1 MPCPSQTSGFN
12 VPNYVRF
19 DIIKK
24 LGQGTYGKVQLGI
37 NKETGQEVAIKT
49 IKKAKIE
56 TEADLVRIRREIQI
70 MSSVQHPNIIHI
82 YEVFENREK
91 MVLVM
96 EYAAGG
102 ELYDFLS
109 ERKVL
114 AEEEARR
121 IFRQIATAVYYC
133 HKHKIC
139 HRDLKLENILLD
151 EHGSAK
157 IADFG
162 LSNVFDEQRLLN
174 TFCGS
179 PLYASPEIVKG
190 TPYHGPEVD
199 CWSLGVLLYTLV
211 YGAMPFD
218 GSNFKRL
225 VKQISQG
232 DYFEPKKPSPA
243 FLSTAASPLIRE
255 MLTVAPVRRA
265 DIEKIC
271 SHWWVNEGHTES
283 CLDIAEELAAQTPV
297 RLDLLLSLAPPPPAV
312 GSDKMLLTDEQ
323 SGGDSRPVVSE
334 QLGPARCHSVG
345 SLMELDQPSA
355 ERRRREF
362 EREKQRGSIGGEA
375 KDSPKRK
382 LEEVDVF
389 VDFGDLTS
397 DVQKKQLA
405 NHALVFMQDWIQP
418 IAIYASRNT
427 TPGDIL
433 AKILIQVILQLE
445 AVGTRVVGFT
455 CDGSSLYALR
465 QECNRSHCAALTQI
479 KDYRSGRN
487 VSFLNHPSQAVY
499 NVLIQTQLKIKE
511 KISSASAMWDEIYL
525 DALSIQSSGAGISTE
540 DAAQGGAKRKETSAG
555 RSRERRGSAS
565 RSNSQSRQEEP
576 KEIALPPE
584 EKMDIDV
591 DSGMSEPA
599 SSEISKTSEL
609 PADSSDAVKNGL
621 PTALDT
627 NENLK
632 TDVVV
637 QKAPEKATVTREKST
652 RKSMK
657 GSTKKSKPSSV
668 DSAIETQS
676 KDTESEL
683 KTICTE
689 EEGTKTE
696 TAEETS
702 TKPQIPQSETSMLKE
717 ETEETQVET
726 IKPKVK
732 KKKKVVNSSKAG
744 DAHVETS
751 QKPVGDIETSL
762 NSSNIASNVEESPSQ
777 DSKELVSKSETLAV
791 TANKTSDSEISKN
804 SVSAS
809 KDDSENKTVDQPKTT
824 SVKAKKSHGDL
835 SLGKLGSSS
844 DKSSGVED
852 LPSPTKPVERRRS
865 KIFENADKFN
875 IFLSGSEPKSPTAEK
890 PKKVFIPGVK
900 VSDYKQAFE
909 RRSSLTSVP
918 LPSPVKSS
926 ISKKSV
932 EPSTKSVPSKSST
945 TDNET
950 ADVPKTIKSNV
961 ELSSDVTNSI
971 TESSSSLPK
980 QSENNKKEEK
990 ISTELSPISDT
1001 DQSTALN
1008 KEVENIH
1015 SDKTVKTNKEEDS
1028 DLKLIPALQVTEK
1041 VSHQEKARIKKLKD
1055 AVDIIS
1061 NAIAEETRREADPH
1075 AVKKIT
1081 SAKPPVPNLSEKT
1094 KTKSAGSSN
1103 SSSPKSP
1110 PMSPNDATAS
1120 KKTIQVQVAPNDVR
1134 QATVQIST
1142 PHSTKFPFD
1151 ETSVKRN
1158 ESSTLRDLE
1167 ETNKNGDGAF
1177 EKKESE
1183 SLSMIGDSSQDASPA
1198 KKKSAKVEITLKS
1211 ATLPRRKTSKAE
1223 IQLGYPPASPPPSR
1237 LPESGA
1243 PGEYR
1248 TEVEHMVGSTTP
1260 SRLQTQRSE
1269 VAFPVAA
1276 ATNVQPSLSFR
1287 SASLE
1292 PEGTPN
1298 SKNKPR
1304 EHIIPIRVEREPAES
1319 SIVSAPLPAKPPVPP
1334 LQQQRSMS
1342 QRSSS
1347 LSRQSTQDSDTDSTI
1362 SASGPEPIRK
1372 SPREYIIP
1380 IAVEG
1385 GGYVTP
1391 RAGSLEPSVPEA
1403 STEASRQHHRSSGH
1417 FGKPRRMSG
1426 LLSDSG
1432 ASEDEGF
1439 NSLNS
1444 PFATLHRHNS
1454 LGKDE
1459 ADDDRPFHHMHR
1471 LRSSRPRPRPS
1482 LDHNDSMSSA
1492 EEEDDDDDGF
1502 EILTAESLF
1511 STLLSRV
1518 RSLTQR
1524 LNVEDGGRP
1533 GFPTSRLMSHLTT
1546 GHGSPSS
1553 FWSNV
1558 YGRQGEPLSRVFEN
1572 KVLRK
1577 IFGAKR
1583 DEVTG
1588 EWRKLHNT
1596 ELHALYSS
1604 PDIIRNIKSRRLRW
1618 AGHVAR
1624 MGESRNAYR
1633 VLVGR
1638 PEGKRPLGRPRRRW
1652 EDNIKMD
1659 LREVGYDDRNW
1670 INLAQD
1676 RDRWR
1681 AYVRAAMNLR
1691 ALKPNEYCERQY
1703 FCVSIEKL
1711 LNEDDEFL
1719 GELIVTHEA
1728 TSHLS
1733 GKVNTQCSN
1742 FGLGK
1747 SIRVSE
1753 SSQFSRSFGHDGEGS
1768 TPWRRSMSR
1777 DVSDSDSV
1785 YSEAANSIPSG
1796 ATLPRGPS
1804 RFDSG
1809 SVSDDAGSDISSSY
1823 YYTPALARRM
1833 QRQWQYPPSQDVEN
1847 QQSRDWSGH
1856 KKDYLPPTRK
1866 SSLGSLTSQESSI
1879 PQYSSRRLSRTLSLR
1894 SAAEERSGSKILKN
1908 RDYPSPNNHSS
1919 EFIGQDGRSSIEDA
1933 EQTTKHHTRR
1943 DYLPPTRRSLSLLDS
1958 KEKSFVHRGS
1968 SASDCG
1974 DYSLRSKPLDVE
1986 RVLPPLPYNA
1996 GSQGRRR
2003 ESIRSSYSRQRSLD
2017 MAASSYG
2024 SSHRTQH
2031 PRIQEE
2037 VRDRPHHSSSLPSMA
2052 KAKEKKSVS
2061 SLHAEK
2067 SSEKLSKN
2075 SNVSVGYE
2083 TDSSSN
2089 HVPKNISSK
2098 SDVLSDV
2105 HKNMDTP
2112 ESPPECLSKGRGKQN
2127 ISVNKYDNVAS
2138 SSDSKNRS
2146 QIPSLLHFRSSSV
2159 SRETDKQKKKDLCK
2173 DEESARKAR
2182 ASSVSR
2188 STPDRSILSKF
2199 FRQGSEER
2207 ESEEDKDA
2215 SKKKRRISRFLRPDF
2230 FDTPREESVY
2240 AKEKD
2245 AKKAAEAEAK
2255 LKLKKS
2261 AKKPEKSVVTS
2272 SRLTPVQSIEKVDS
2286 ELVSALTDTKNS
2298 TKNSKVEPE
2307 QTEIQKQNEE
2317 QVKVSS
2323 DIKEKSNAKNDAKK
2337 SEKSSPAFEKQSN
2350 SSGNKSR
2357 FLHSLE
2363 KKLEKF
2369 RAGDDIPSSNN
2380 SGKSRVDKAIRS
2392 LREQSLAPRGGDIIT
2407 SESHLLKRAVSVGD
2421 CCTVES
2427 TSKNQMPSSKDNSSS
2442 RLGNK
2447 VTSVLGL
2454 FRKLED
2460 SPPKTYQSSSPR
2472 PSMLSRLRRTQSVYA
2487 GSQSDSVLVGVTSDA
2502 TESSECK
2509 QVPPLR
2515 LKKTSSNSSVQ
2526 KKKMN
2531 KELGKENKDTNKSAA
2546 ARAENQHP
2554 TLLDNKPVSCSEQ
2567 TKDVCVLDVNSTIK
2581 QPDVTV
2587 KLVKKGSIK
2596 SNAKRTPETGTKLK
2610 SENIATAV
2618 PTIEGKSTSSESQTV
2633 TISACPSETK
2643 PVEPDNLTELKQVI
2657 PDKKV
2662 ELINITVDTHDNA
2675 SLVVQDGKKLLNTS
2689 SNVKNNENVLIN
2701 SKNSSS
2707 EDQPSV
2713 KPPDHKTEAGKT
2725 GDLKIVQNLG
2735 LPLTPSSDLDSA
2747 FDNSPVDDYSLN
2759 DDEIKFANVKRLES
2773 YIYPADDSSI
2783 LSPADE
2789 SESFD
2794 SWSVC
2799 SDFENREFP
2808 TSPIPSLGD
2817 DAEESVGDR
2826 IRRKSFYSR
2835 FNDIKKKHRK
2845 SSLSS
2850 IGSLSSSYRDPNSFL
2865 HHSRNYSR
2873 KKENPSDHILGSS
2886 LSSYRPSKPH
2896 RSQSLYSQSD
2906 YDDRLAPYN
2915 RKSPIPLK
2923 LQQNCYT
2930 EGNGNWP
2937 GTENA
2942 AHDMNGY
2949 VDGLSSVENW
2959 DGSQK
2964 SSQVADDLPVSEENF
2979 RYLGGSTE
2987 TLRLPRHFN
2996 HNLNLGSIPYQRIP
3010 LHSDAMRR
3018 GSDSR
3023 LSRSTESNIGVTV
3036 PKLQLPM
3043 AWDRQL
3049 TSPRFM
3055 SNSSGVAVSS
3065 RSDRQGSVA
3074 GETLPLHGK
3083 YNRYNS
3089 HSPLDTPSSYI
3100 GSPPT
3105 GENLWTES
3113 KRPVTPH

>member
-1 MPCPSQTSGFN
+1 MVVSDASIHNIMGGMESTAGVRLHNHRRKLKQ
-12 VPNYVRF
+12 RF

-243 FLSTAASPLIRE
+243 SPLIRE

-382 LEEVDVF
+382 LEE
-389 VDFGDLTS
+389 
-397 DVQKKQLA
+397 
-405 NHALVFMQDWIQP
+405 
-418 IAIYASRNT
+418 
-427 TPGDIL
+427 
-433 AKILIQVILQLE
+433 
-445 AVGTRVVGFT
+445 
-455 CDGSSLYALR
+455 
-465 QECNRSHCAALTQI
+465 
-479 KDYRSGRN
+479 
-487 VSFLNHPSQAVY
+487 
-499 NVLIQTQLKIKE
+499 
-511 KISSASAMWDEIYL
+511 
-525 DALSIQSSGAGISTE
+525 GISTE

-668 DSAIETQS
+668 DSAIETRS

-702 TKPQIPQSETSMLKE
+702 TKPQIPQSETNMLKE

-762 NSSNIASNVEESPSQ
+762 NSANIASNVEESPSQ

-980 QSENNKKEEK
+980 QSEDNKKEEK

-1558 YGRQGEPLSRVFEN
+1558 YGRQGEPLSR
-1572 KVLRK
+1572 
-1577 IFGAKR
+1577 
-1583 DEVTG
+1583 
-1588 EWRKLHNT
+1588 
-1596 ELHALYSS
+1596 
-1604 PDIIRNIKSRRLRW
+1604 
-1618 AGHVAR
+1618 
-1624 MGESRNAYR
+1624 
-1633 VLVGR
+1633 
-1638 PEGKRPLGRPRRRW
+1638 
-1652 EDNIKMD
+1652 
-1659 LREVGYDDRNW
+1659 
-1670 INLAQD
+1670 
-1676 RDRWR
+1676 
-1681 AYVRAAMNLR
+1681 
-1691 ALKPNEYCERQY
+1691 
-1703 FCVSIEKL
+1703 
-1711 LNEDDEFL
+1711 
-1719 GELIVTHEA
+1719 
-1728 TSHLS
+1728 
-1733 GKVNTQCSN
+1733 
-1742 FGLGK
+1742 
-1747 SIRVSE
+1747 RVSE

-1785 YSEAANSIPSG
+1785 YSEAANSMPSG

-2127 ISVNKYDNVAS
+2127 TSVNKYDNVAS

-2531 KELGKENKDTNKSAA
+2531 KELGKENKDANKSAA

-2930 EGNGNWP
+2930 EGSGNWP

-2949 VDGLSSVENW
+2949 VDGLSSAENW